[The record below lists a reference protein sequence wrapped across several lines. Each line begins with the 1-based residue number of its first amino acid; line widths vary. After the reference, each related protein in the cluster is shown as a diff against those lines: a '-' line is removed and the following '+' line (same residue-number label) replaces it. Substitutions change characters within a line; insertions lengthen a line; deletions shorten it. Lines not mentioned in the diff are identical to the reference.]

1 MLAVHYYMIFDG
13 SDAQWCHMKSF
24 YKPNSIF
31 SFSGETHV
39 GKIDIFDT
47 LSRIR
52 QMLKGNSPCEKIAH
66 VMEKVYCCTHGEE
79 GMSVQVSGSF
89 IVGNEFLV
97 CADGFRAE
105 GMPSIDELSP
115 DILSNQAGHFQED
128 FFFEPGT
135 AMGCY
140 VISKQELHISET

>member
-1 MLAVHYYMIFDG
+1 MIFYV
-13 SDAQWCHMKSF
+13 F
-24 YKPNSIF
+24 YS

-39 GKIDIFDT
+39 SKIDIFDT

-52 QMLKGNSPCEKIAH
+52 TMLKGSSPCEKIAH
-66 VMEKVYCCTHGEE
+66 VMEEVYCSTHGEE
-79 GMSVQVSGSF
+79 GMSVRVTGSF

-105 GMPSIDELSP
+105 GTLSIDELSP
-115 DILSNQAGHFQED
+115 DILSKQAGHFQED

-140 VISKQELHISET
+140 VISKQELQIAEA

>member
-52 QMLKGNSPCEKIAH
+52 QMLK
-66 VMEKVYCCTHGEE
+66 
-79 GMSVQVSGSF
+79 
-89 IVGNEFLV
+89 
-97 CADGFRAE
+97 DGFRAE

>member
-105 GMPSIDELSP
+105 G
-115 DILSNQAGHFQED
+115 
-128 FFFEPGT
+128 T